1 MEGHAGEVAE
11 PSSSSWNV
19 GSAQRRVS
27 LLSPGVDCIP
37 ETPSPRC
44 DMIASCALGGAPA
57 REAAPAT
64 DDEDEDEIAAAP
76 ATDDE
81 DVDAIAAAPA
91 KDDESEVEDLT
102 AGRQAVTTRKRA
114 QATECQTWQRNER
127 ARRTPLQSPS
137 HFSPVRGQLPQP
149 QAVAASACQPQGAHE
164 QGSSDEELLAG
175 GVRKGTKRAPSNHA
189 ERERSKA
196 VEKETEKQRKAE
208 ERAAAKV
215 RKEAEAEAAKSL
227 KAQQLEQARLQKQAA
242 QAAVK
247 IQKEQDKEE
256 KRKTSGKCAHNN
268 IFITV
273 DDRADVQGS
282 DAAMQA
288 IMAALREK
296 YPAQMRIQRQSV
308 AGVITFQRF
317 VFSDDDGDAAS
328 SCTRREETAPQVI
341 FYLSPAQ
348 LVELVSSRAFVSWA
362 TEAVGHFPTHCVPML
377 LVVGLHKHLRSLGAS
392 SRGVE
397 KSVAEATSQV
407 LVHLRMPCRCL
418 HSIDE
423 AVAVMLRTTRAIA
436 EEPYR
441 AVPSVVDLYKD
452 AKASA
457 GRAQSFSSGI
467 ESLFLAIPGIGES
480 CARSIAREYPTLR
493 ALARKYKELA
503 EDEGREGGV
512 GEWAKASMNLL
523 ENIEFEG
530 SSRSSRK
537 SQRVGPKRSER
548 VHLLFH
554 SRDPATVI
562 STLVL

>member
-1 MEGHAGEVAE
+1 M
-11 PSSSSWNV
+11 
-19 GSAQRRVS
+19 
-27 LLSPGVDCIP
+27 
-37 ETPSPRC
+37 
-44 DMIASCALGGAPA
+44 MASRA
-57 REAAPAT
+57 RKAAPAT
-64 DDEDEDEIAAAP
+64 DDEDEDEIAAAL

-81 DVDAIAAAPA
+81 
-91 KDDESEVEDLT
+91 SEIEDLT
-102 AGRQAVTTRKRA
+102 AGSQAGNTRKRA

-127 ARRTPLQSPS
+127 ARRTPRQSTS
-137 HFSPVRGQLPQP
+137 QFSPVRGQLPQP
-149 QAVAASACQPQGAHE
+149 PQAVTASARQAQGAHE
-164 QGSSDEELLAG
+164 QGSRDEELLAG
-175 GVRKGTKRAPSNHA
+175 GVRKGTKRAPSKHA
-189 ERERSKA
+189 EQEGSKA
-196 VEKETEKQRKAE
+196 VERETAKQRKAE
-208 ERAAAKV
+208 ERADAKV
-215 RKEAEAEAAKSL
+215 RKAAEAEAAKSL
-227 KAQQLEQARLQKQAA
+227 KAQQREQARMQKQAS
-242 QAAVK
+242 QAALK
-247 IQKEQDKEE
+247 FQKEQDKEE

-273 DDRADVQGS
+273 DDRADMQGS

-317 VFSDDDGDAAS
+317 VFSEDDGDEAN

-341 FYLSPAQ
+341 FYMSPAQ
-348 LVELVSSRAFVSWA
+348 LVGLVSSRAFVSWA
-362 TEAVGHFPTHCVPML
+362 TAAVGHFPTHCVPML
-377 LVVGLHKHLRSLGAS
+377 LVVGLHKHLRSLAS

-407 LVHLRMPCRCL
+407 LVQLRMPCRCL

-480 CARSIAREYPTLR
+480 CAKSIAREYPTLR
-493 ALARKYKELA
+493 ALARKYKEVSA
-503 EDEGREGGV
+503 EDDGRV